1 MYLAQPV
8 IVGIPGVLPKGRNYD
23 PVHPDE
29 QRVIESFGITA
40 PPTPNHQPSAL
51 VRCGVVVLQN
61 PCAFVMGVRGV

>member
-40 PPTPNHQPSAL
+40 PPGEEVTAL
-51 VRCGVVVLQN
+51 VPL
-61 PCAFVMGVRGV
+61 CAVGWCKVAVIL